1 MYLMRALYIRVLGIV
16 SCFSLSINIAAAS
29 VADKG
34 VVCRDETQ
42 FQARFS
48 DVEPPLLSLVAH
60 WFDDK
65 RVNTTT
71 WKRINDFIKMS
82 TTRRGVPYE
91 TNVKEVSWRP
101 DANDKERKISIDRKT
116 VRRSVVLG
124 EKVLVSVNCQIFYE
138 RRNFDEYLK
147 DITKSLQTKYNAEI
161 ADHRL

>member
-1 MYLMRALYIRVLGIV
+1 MYSMRWLPLIILGIV
-16 SCFSLSINIAAAS
+16 TIFATPANISNAS

-34 VVCRDETQ
+34 LVCRDETQ
-42 FQARFS
+42 FKARFS

-60 WFDDK
+60 WFDDT

-71 WKRINDFIKMS
+71 WERINDFITMS
-82 TTRRGVPYE
+82 TTRRGVPYQ
-91 TNVKEVSWRP
+91 TNVKEVSWKP

-124 EKVLVSVNCQIFYE
+124 EKVLVSVNCQIFYK
-138 RRNFDEYLK
+138 RKDFDEYLK
-147 DITKSLQTKYNAEI
+147 GVTKSLQTKYNAEI

>member
-1 MYLMRALYIRVLGIV
+1 MYLMRWSFFKIFGIV
-16 SCFSLSINIAAAS
+16 ICFSAYTNISVAS

-34 VVCRDETQ
+34 LVCRDETQ

-71 WKRINDFIKMS
+71 WERINDFITMS

-124 EKVLVSVNCQIFYE
+124 EKVLVSVNCQIFYKKK
-138 RRNFDEYLK
+138 NFDKYLK
-147 DITKSLQTKYNAEI
+147 GVTKSLQTKYNAEI

>member
-1 MYLMRALYIRVLGIV
+1 MRTSYTRVLGIV
-16 SCFSLSINIAAAS
+16 SCFSLCTNIAAAS

-60 WFDDK
+60 WFDET

-71 WKRINDFIKMS
+71 WERINDLIRMS

-91 TNVKEVSWRP
+91 TNVREVSWRP

-124 EKVLVSVNCQIFYE
+124 EKVLVSVSCQIFYKKKD
-138 RRNFDEYLK
+138 FDQYLK
-147 DITKSLQTKYNAEI
+147 GVTKSLQTKYNAEI

>member
-1 MYLMRALYIRVLGIV
+1 MYSMRAFYIRLLGIAACFFLSNNIV
-16 SCFSLSINIAAAS
+16 SAS

-60 WFDDK
+60 WFGDT

-71 WKRINDFIKMS
+71 WERINDVIIMS
-82 TTRRGVPYE
+82 TTRRGVPYQ

-124 EKVLVSVNCQIFYE
+124 EKVIVSELPNLY
-138 RRNFDEYLK
+138 NKKKFDKYLK
-147 DITKSLQTKYNAEI
+147 A
-161 ADHRL
+161 

>member
-1 MYLMRALYIRVLGIV
+1 MYLMRWLSLKTLGIV
-16 SCFSLSINIAAAS
+16 IILGTPTNIANAS
-29 VADKG
+29 VSEKG
-34 VVCRDETQ
+34 LVCRDETQ

-60 WFDDK
+60 WFDET

-71 WKRINDFIKMS
+71 WKRINDFISMS

-101 DANDKERKISIDRKT
+101 DANDRERKISIDRKT

-124 EKVLVSVNCQIFYE
+124 ETVLVSVNCQIFYK
-138 RRNFDEYLK
+138 RKDFDEYLK
-147 DITKSLQTKYNAEI
+147 GVTKSLQTKYNAEI

>member
-1 MYLMRALYIRVLGIV
+1 MYSMRALYINGLGIV
-16 SCFSLSINIAAAS
+16 SYFFLSTSIATAS

-60 WFDDK
+60 WFDET

-71 WKRINDFIKMS
+71 WERINDLITMS
-82 TTRRGVPYE
+82 TTRRGVPYQ

-101 DANDKERKISIDRKT
+101 DANDKERKYR
-116 VRRSVVLG
+116 
-124 EKVLVSVNCQIFYE
+124 
-138 RRNFDEYLK
+138 
-147 DITKSLQTKYNAEI
+147 
-161 ADHRL
+161 

>member
-1 MYLMRALYIRVLGIV
+1 MRTICFKALGII
-16 SCFSLSINIAAAS
+16 SCLSLYSDIATAS

-60 WFDDK
+60 WFDDL

-71 WKRINDFIKMS
+71 WERINDLITMS
-82 TTRRGVPYE
+82 TTRRGVPYQ

-101 DANDKERKISIDRKT
+101 DANNKERKISIDRKT

-124 EKVLVSVNCQIFYE
+124 EQVLVSVDCQIFYKK
-138 RRNFDEYLK
+138 RIFNEYLK
-147 DITKSLQTKYNAEI
+147 GITKSLQTKYNAEI
-161 ADHRL
+161 ADLKL

>member
-1 MYLMRALYIRVLGIV
+1 MRTSYTRVLGIV
-16 SCFSLSINIAAAS
+16 SCFSLCTNIAAAS

-60 WFDDK
+60 WFDET

-71 WKRINDFIKMS
+71 WERINDLIRMS

-124 EKVLVSVNCQIFYE
+124 EKVLVSVSCQIFYKKKD
-138 RRNFDEYLK
+138 FDQYLK
-147 DITKSLQTKYNAEI
+147 GVTKSLQTKYNAEI

>member
-1 MYLMRALYIRVLGIV
+1 MYSMRCLLLIILGIV
-16 SCFSLSINIAAAS
+16 TIFAMPANISNAS

-34 VVCRDETQ
+34 LVCRDETQ

-60 WFDDK
+60 WFDNT

-71 WKRINDFIKMS
+71 WERINDFIKMS

-116 VRRSVVLG
+116 LRRSVVLS
-124 EKVLVSVNCQIFYE
+124 EKVLVSVNCQIFYK
-138 RRNFDEYLK
+138 RKDFDEYLK
-147 DITKSLQTKYNAEI
+147 GVTKSLQTKYNAEI

>member
-1 MYLMRALYIRVLGIV
+1 MYLMRWLSLRTLGIV
-16 SCFSLSINIAAAS
+16 IILATPTNIAHAS
-29 VADKG
+29 VAEKG
-34 VVCRDETQ
+34 LVCRDETQ

-60 WFDDK
+60 WFDET

-71 WKRINDFIKMS
+71 WKRINDFISMS

-124 EKVLVSVNCQIFYE
+124 ETVLVSVNCQIFYK
-138 RRNFDEYLK
+138 RKDFDEYLK
-147 DITKSLQTKYNAEI
+147 GVTKSLQTKYNAEI

>member
-1 MYLMRALYIRVLGIV
+1 MYSMRVLYINVLGIV
-16 SCFSLSINIAAAS
+16 SCLFLSTNIATAS

-71 WKRINDFIKMS
+71 WERINDVITMS
-82 TTRRGVPYE
+82 TTRRGVPYQ
-91 TNVKEVSWRP
+91 TNVKEVSWKP
-101 DANDKERKISIDRKT
+101 DANDEEKNINRPQNGAAISGAGRKGFSERE
-116 VRRSVVLG
+116 LPNLLQ
-124 EKVLVSVNCQIFYE
+124 EKG
-138 RRNFDEYLK
+138 FDEYLK
-147 DITKSLQTKYNAEI
+147 GVTKSLQTKYNAEI

>member
-1 MYLMRALYIRVLGIV
+1 MRASYIRVLGIA
-16 SCFSLSINIAAAS
+16 SCFFLSANIATAS

-71 WKRINDFIKMS
+71 WERINDFITMS

-116 VRRSVVLG
+116 GRRTGVLG
-124 EKVLVSVNCQIFYE
+124 EKDVVSVKCQIFYKRKE
-138 RRNFDEYLK
+138 FDE
-147 DITKSLQTKYNAEI
+147 
-161 ADHRL
+161 

>member
-1 MYLMRALYIRVLGIV
+1 MCSMRTLYIRILGLV
-16 SCFSLSINIAAAS
+16 SCFSFSTTIAIAS

-71 WKRINDFIKMS
+71 WERINDFINMS

-116 VRRSVVLG
+116 VRRSVVLD
-124 EKVLVSVNCQIFYE
+124 EKVLVSVNCQIFYK
-138 RRNFDEYLK
+138 RKDFDEYLK
-147 DITKSLQTKYNAEI
+147 GVTTSLQIKYNAEI